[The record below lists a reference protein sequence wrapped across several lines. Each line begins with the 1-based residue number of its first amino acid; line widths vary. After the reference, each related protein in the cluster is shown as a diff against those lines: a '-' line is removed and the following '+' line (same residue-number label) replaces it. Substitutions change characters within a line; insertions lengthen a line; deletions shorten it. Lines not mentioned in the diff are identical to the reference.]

1 MAVKDA
7 LLLALIVFVV
17 LLATKDSDGQ
27 TLEGRTE
34 CRYERNTEQSANG
47 SISTYQ
53 RERCVEEPG
62 QTIRQV
68 RIGDLVRES
77 WVREHPV
84 IKQDFAYRG
93 NRCRWFLESGTA
105 ERDLVQYQGIICE
118 VQPNAW
124 RVIDKF

>member
-1 MAVKDA
+1 MAIKNK
-7 LLLALIVFVV
+7 LLLGLVV
-17 LLATKDSDGQ
+17 VACLYSTVEAQ

-62 QTIRQV
+62 QTVRQV

>member
-1 MAVKDA
+1 MAIKNA
-7 LLLALIVFVV
+7 LLLVFIVVAC
-17 LLATKDSDGQ
+17 LASTVDAQ

-34 CRYERNTEQSANG
+34 CRYERNTEQTANG

-62 QTIRQV
+62 QTVRQV

-105 ERDLVQYQGIICE
+105 KRDLVQYQGIICE

>member
-1 MAVKDA
+1 MAIKD
-7 LLLALIVFVV
+7 LLLLVAIVCAT
-17 LLATKDSDGQ
+17 LAPTVDAQ

-34 CRYERNTEQSANG
+34 CRYESGTERTDRG
-47 SISTYQ
+47 IVDYQ

-62 QTIRQV
+62 QTVRQV

-77 WVREHPV
+77 WVRQHPV

-105 ERDLVQYQGIICE
+105 QRDLVQYQGIICE

>member
-1 MAVKDA
+1 MAIKNA
-7 LLLALIVFVV
+7 LLLGFILVV
-17 LLATKDSDGQ
+17 ILGSTVDAQ

-34 CRYERNTEQSANG
+34 CRYERNTEQGANG

-53 RERCVEEPG
+53 REQCVEEPG
-62 QTIRQV
+62 QTVRQV
-68 RIGDLVRES
+68 RIGDLVRAS
-77 WVREHPV
+77 WVQPHPV
-84 IKQDFAYRG
+84 VKQDFAYRG

>member
-1 MAVKDA
+1 MAVKNA
-7 LLLALIVFVV
+7 LLLGFILVVV
-17 LLATKDSDGQ
+17 LGSTVDAQ

-53 RERCVEEPG
+53 REQCVEEPG
-62 QTIRQV
+62 QTVRQV
-68 RIGDLVRES
+68 RIGDLVRQS
-77 WVREHPV
+77 WVKEHPV

-105 ERDLVQYQGIICE
+105 QRDLVQYQGIICE

>member
-1 MAVKDA
+1 MVIKNQ
-7 LLLALIVFVV
+7 LLLVFVV
-17 LLATKDSDGQ
+17 AVCLLSTVDAQ
-27 TLEGRTE
+27 TLVGRTE
-34 CRYERNTEQSANG
+34 CRYERNTEQGSNG

-53 RERCVEEPG
+53 REQCVEEPG
-62 QTIRQV
+62 QTVRQV
-68 RIGDLVRES
+68 RIGDLVRAS
-77 WVREHPV
+77 WVRPHPV
-84 IKQDFAYRG
+84 VKQDFAYRG

>member
-1 MAVKDA
+1 MAIKNA
-7 LLLALIVFVV
+7 LLLGFVLV
-17 LLATKDSDGQ
+17 VILGSTVDAQ

-34 CRYERNTEQSANG
+34 CRYERNTEQNANG
-47 SISTYQ
+47 STSTYQ

-62 QTIRQV
+62 QTVRQV
-68 RIGDLVRES
+68 HIGDLIRVS
-77 WVREHPV
+77 WVQEHSV